1 MGIVN
6 VTPDSF
12 SDGGRLGDAQAAIRH
27 ALKLQE
33 EGADILDVG
42 GESTRPGAAAVP
54 ADEEM
59 RRVLPVIEALA
70 GRGCVVSVDTMKPEV
85 MRAALDAGA
94 AMVND
99 VMALRAPGA
108 LEAVAASDAAVCLM
122 HMQGEPQRM
131 QQAPCYADVV
141 EEVKQFLQERVAAC
155 EAAGIGRE
163 RLVIDPGFGFGK
175 TLEHNLALLKH
186 LNRLAE
192 LGRAGAGRAVAQV
205 DAGHADRARRGSSA
219 SLPGWRRIWLRWRA
233 ARGWCAYTMWRPC
246 AMRWPSGMQWRNNR
260 MGRKYFGTDGVR
272 GRVGESPITPEF
284 VMRSGLCRRAGAGG
298 RSRQPAARTS
308 IRPC

>member
-12 SDGGRLGDAQAAIRH
+12 SDGGRLDDAQAAIRH
-27 ALKLQE
+27 GFKLQE

-54 ADEEM
+54 AAEEI

-70 GRGCVVSVDTMKPEV
+70 GRGCVVSVDTMKPVV

-108 LEAVAASDAAVCLM
+108 LEAVAASGAAVCLM
-122 HMQGEPQRM
+122 HMLGEPQSM
-131 QQAPCYADVV
+131 QQAPCYTDVV
-141 EEVKQFLQERVAAC
+141 EDVKRFLLGRVQAC
-155 EAAGIGRE
+155 DAAGIGRE
-163 RLVIDPGFGFGK
+163 RMVIDPGFGFGK
-175 TLEHNLALLKH
+175 TLEHNLALLSH

-192 LGRAGAGRAVAQV
+192 LDLPVLAGLSRKSMLGTLTGRSVGEREFAGVAAHLAAVAR
-205 DAGHADRARRGSSA
+205 GAR
-219 SLPGWRRIWLRWRA
+219 LLRVHNVA
-233 ARGWCAYTMWRPC
+233 
-246 AMRWPSGMQWRNNR
+246 AMRDALAIWNAVEEQQD
-260 MGRKYFGTDGVR
+260 GT
-272 GRVGESPITPEF
+272 
-284 VMRSGLCRRAGAGG
+284 
-298 RSRQPAARTS
+298 
-308 IRPC
+308 

>member
-33 EGADILDVG
+33 AGADILDVG
-42 GESTRPGAAAVP
+42 GESTRPGADAVP
-54 ADEEM
+54 ADEEI

-70 GRGCVVSVDTMKPEV
+70 GRGCVVSVDTMKPDV

-108 LEAVAASDAAVCLM
+108 LEVVAASDAAVCLM

-131 QQAPCYADVV
+131 QQAPSYADVV
-141 EEVKQFLQERVAAC
+141 AEVKQFLQGRVAAC

-175 TLEHNLALLKH
+175 TLEHNLSLLKH
-186 LNRLAE
+186 LDQLAG
-192 LGRAGAGRAVAQV
+192 LGLPVLAGLSRKSMLGTLTGRSVDEREFAGIAAHL
-205 DAGHADRARRGSSA
+205 AA
-219 SLPGWRRIWLRWRA
+219 L
-233 ARGWCAYTMWRPC
+233 ARGARLVRVHNVA
-246 AMRWPSGMQWRNNR
+246 AMRDALAVWNAVEEQ
-260 MGRKYFGTDGVR
+260 
-272 GRVGESPITPEF
+272 
-284 VMRSGLCRRAGAGG
+284 
-298 RSRQPAARTS
+298 
-308 IRPC
+308 